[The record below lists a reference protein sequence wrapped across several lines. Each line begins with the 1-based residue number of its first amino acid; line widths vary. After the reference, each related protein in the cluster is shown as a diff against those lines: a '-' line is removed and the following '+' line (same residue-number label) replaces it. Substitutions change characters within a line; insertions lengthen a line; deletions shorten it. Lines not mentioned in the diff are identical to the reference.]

1 MIITIIDCMNVTV
14 CDVVL
19 FQLLFHCLT
28 LTVIGHVLQSA
39 SGMYVTMC
47 ANWLTKVIFD
57 HTD

>member
-39 SGMYVTMC
+39 SGICNDVC
-47 ANWLTKVIFD
+47 
-57 HTD
+57 